1 MLMFLKKKI
10 SALLISLMLIF
21 SAVAS
26 AAPLPNPDTGAVSAC
41 LIDADDNGVL
51 YGKDEDRI
59 MPPASTTKIMTAIIA
74 LESGKLDE
82 PLVISRNAVN
92 TEPSSLGLRLGDQ
105 ITLREALAGMLLV
118 SGNDAAVA
126 VAETVAG
133 SVPEFAKMMND
144 KAKELGAYRTHF
156 VNPHGLTAQGHY
168 STAHDMAIIASY
180 AMKNPLFREMVGRTS
195 YNMKYMDGST
205 KYVTTTNRFLKSGF
219 PGANGIKTGFT
230 NAAGDCLVASAT
242 RGLKTMIAVFYNDDY
257 RWDDAPAWLE
267 FGFSFYDASELQ
279 DRTVVKPS
287 TIKLNKITEQ
297 RIKYSRETNKNLA
310 ALDAAIASKAKNLNG
325 ETVNDA
331 DVVQQPVEEKVE
343 KQETKVKDTNTTKK
357 IVTNTEA
364 SNDVDDNINNG
375 RNNNE
380 ENVETASDVATDVST
395 SETIAPEETNPL
407 LAQYVY

>member
-1 MLMFLKKKI
+1 MFLKKKI
-10 SALLISLMLIF
+10 SALLISLMFIF
-21 SAVAS
+21 SAVAG

-92 TEPSSLGLRLGDQ
+92 TEPSSLGLRMGDQ

-144 KAKELGAYRTHF
+144 KAQELGAYRTHF

-242 RGLKTMIAVFYNDDY
+242 RGMKTMIAVFYNDDY

-267 FGFSFYDASELQ
+267 FGFSFYDPSELQ
-279 DRTVVKPS
+279 DRTVVNRPS

-331 DVVQQPVEEKVE
+331 DAVQQPVEEKAE
-343 KQETKVKDTNTTKK
+343 KQGTKVEDIKTTKNTDTNTE
-357 IVTNTEA
+357 V
-364 SNDVDDNINNG
+364 SNDVNENVNNG
-375 RNNNE
+375 EDSNE
-380 ENVETASDVATDVST
+380 ENIEPISDVATDAST
-395 SETIAPEETNPL
+395 SETTVPEETNPL